1 MFLKSDDFL
10 DLTSIN
16 QENLDVILSANE
28 LNLKGIRSQS
38 YRIRII
44 EEFNISFSNFLLYI
58 SRKYKL
64 EKDSRLQNFMKPWWL
79 QAVLLKLDREDF
91 CDALLKKG
99 VKNFICEK
107 KIHFQ
112 PFLNHTDIK
121 DKIGND
127 KNFND
132 FLIAL
137 ILKKHGLKFSCS
149 NSSKNYGLIKT
160 SLKKTFIDRLK
171 TLLHYLMF
179 KYVSIC
185 SKIFGKNIEI
195 VTDTSNYSRK
205 EIVLGTIK
213 CKLLP
218 LIDLNDIFL
227 SDTHEV
233 TEFDFDEINFEEFLY
248 DMFASKNLIEN
259 LNRHKIE
266 NINISFAKSHKG
278 FINNLN
284 TRSFITALLKDMN
297 KVKLYPHGGLTNA
310 IWTEEKLSTEL
321 SGAKFQNIRINKD
334 EKKYF
339 VNTNNQN
346 VKFDLL
352 VTLFGHTKYVSRFR
366 SGMTHHEYITEY
378 TKSME
383 DFLTNLNKE
392 KYKVKLRFPSD
403 NRINKKI
410 IDKYRN
416 LGFELDTNK
425 SINKSLSETR
435 IHIPTYNATLPLY
448 SIINNIPSIFFWNDN
463 HFPLPN
469 EFEDIL
475 TELKSKNL
483 LFNHSS
489 KLVNYLDV
497 VTASEIKENWDTNN
511 DLIKSF
517 GSLMMS
523 K

>member
-10 DLTSIN
+10 DLTSTN
-16 QENLDVILSANE
+16 QENLDVILSADE
-28 LNLKGIRSQS
+28 FNLKGIRTQS
-38 YRIRII
+38 YKTRII
-44 EEFNISFSNFLLYI
+44 EEFNNSFDNFLLFV
-58 SRKYKL
+58 SRKYNL
-64 EKDSRLQNFMKPWWL
+64 EKDLRLQNFMKPWWL

-91 CDALLKKG
+91 CHALLQKG

-107 KIHFQ
+107 KIDLQ

-127 KNFND
+127 KHFND

-137 ILKKHGLKFSCS
+137 ILKKHGIKFSCS
-149 NSSKNYGLIKT
+149 NSSKNYGFIKT
-160 SLKKTFIDRLK
+160 VFKKTFIERLK
-171 TLLHYLMF
+171 SILQNLML

-185 SKIFGKNIEI
+185 SKIFGKNFEI

-205 EIVLGTIK
+205 EIIFGTIK

-218 LIDLNDIFL
+218 LIDLNDIFS
-227 SDTHEV
+227 SDTHEI
-233 TEFDFDEINFEEFLY
+233 TEFNFDEINFDEFLY
-248 DMFASKNLIEN
+248 NMFVSNNLIKN
-259 LNRHKIE
+259 FNKYKI
-266 NINISFAKSHKG
+266 NNTNVSLAKSYKG

-284 TRSFITALLKDMN
+284 TRSFITARLKDMN

-339 VNTNNQN
+339 VNTNSQN
-346 VKFDLL
+346 VKFDIL

-378 TKSME
+378 IKGME
-383 DFLTNLNKE
+383 HFLTNLNKD

-403 NRINKKI
+403 NRFNKKI
-410 IDKYRN
+410 IDKYSS
-416 LGFELDTNK
+416 LGFEFDTNK

-463 HFPLPN
+463 HFPLPSI
-469 EFEDIL
+469 FENIL

-483 LFNHSS
+483 LFNHS
-489 KLVNYLDV
+489 KELVNYLNE
-497 VTASEIKENWDTNN
+497 VTASEIKENWNTNN
-511 DLIKSF
+511 DLIKGF
-517 GSLMMS
+517 GSLIVNN
-523 K
+523 

>member
-1 MFLKSDDFL
+1 MLLKSDDLL

-38 YRIRII
+38 YRIRIE

-58 SRKYKL
+58 SRKYNL

-137 ILKKHGLKFSCS
+137 ILKKRGLKFSCI
-149 NSSKNYGLIKT
+149 NSSKNYGVIKKP
-160 SLKKTFIDRLK
+160 LKKTFTDRLK
-171 TLLHYLMF
+171 TSLQNLIF

-185 SKIFGKNIEI
+185 SKIFGKNFEI

-205 EIVLGTIK
+205 EIILGTIK
-213 CKLLP
+213 CNLLP

-227 SDTHEV
+227 SDSHEV
-233 TEFDFDEINFEEFLY
+233 TDFDFDEINFDEFLY
-248 DMFASKNLIEN
+248 DMFASKNLIKN
-259 LNRHKIE
+259 LNKYKIE
-266 NINISFAKSHKG
+266 NVNISFAKSHKG

-284 TRSFITALLKDMN
+284 TRSFITAFLEDMN

-352 VTLFGHTKYVSRFR
+352 ITLFGHTKYVSRFR
-366 SGMTHHEYITEY
+366 SGMT
-378 TKSME
+378 
-383 DFLTNLNKE
+383 L
-392 KYKVKLRFPSD
+392 
-403 NRINKKI
+403 
-410 IDKYRN
+410 
-416 LGFELDTNK
+416 
-425 SINKSLSETR
+425 
-435 IHIPTYNATLPLY
+435 
-448 SIINNIPSIFFWNDN
+448 
-463 HFPLPN
+463 
-469 EFEDIL
+469 
-475 TELKSKNL
+475 
-483 LFNHSS
+483 
-489 KLVNYLDV
+489 
-497 VTASEIKENWDTNN
+497 
-511 DLIKSF
+511 
-517 GSLMMS
+517 
-523 K
+523 

>member
-10 DLTSIN
+10 DLTSTN
-16 QENLDVILSANE
+16 QENLDVILSADE
-28 LNLKGIRSQS
+28 FNLKGIRTQS
-38 YRIRII
+38 YKTRII
-44 EEFNISFSNFLLYI
+44 EEFNNSFDNFLLFV
-58 SRKYKL
+58 SRKYNL
-64 EKDSRLQNFMKPWWL
+64 EKDLRLQNFMKPWWL

-91 CDALLKKG
+91 CHALLQKG

-107 KIHFQ
+107 KIDLQ

-127 KNFND
+127 KHFND

-137 ILKKHGLKFSCS
+137 ILKKHGIKFSCS
-149 NSSKNYGLIKT
+149 NSSKNYGFIKT
-160 SLKKTFIDRLK
+160 VFKKTFIERLK
-171 TLLHYLMF
+171 SILQNLML

-185 SKIFGKNIEI
+185 SKIFGKNFEI

-205 EIVLGTIK
+205 EIIFGTIK

-218 LIDLNDIFL
+218 LIDLNDIFS
-227 SDTHEV
+227 SDTHEI
-233 TEFDFDEINFEEFLY
+233 TEFNFDEINFDEFLY
-248 DMFASKNLIEN
+248 NMFVSNNLIKN
-259 LNRHKIE
+259 FNKYKI
-266 NINISFAKSHKG
+266 NNTNVSLAKSYKG

-284 TRSFITALLKDMN
+284 TRSFITARLKDMN

-346 VKFDLL
+346 KKFDLL

-378 TKSME
+378 IKGME
-383 DFLTNLNKE
+383 YFLSNLNKD

-403 NRINKKI
+403 NRFNKKI
-410 IDKYRN
+410 IDKYSN
-416 LGFELDTNK
+416 LGFKLDTNK

-463 HFPLPN
+463 HFPMPSI
-469 EFEDIL
+469 FEEIL
-475 TELKSKNL
+475 IDLKSKNL
-483 LFNHSS
+483 LFNHPSE
-489 KLVNYLDV
+489 LVNYLDK
-497 VTASEIKENWDTNN
+497 VTAGEIKENWNSNN
-511 DLIKSF
+511 DLIKRF
-517 GSLMMS
+517 GSLIMNN
-523 K
+523 